1 MTLGIAAAVASGLY
15 RKKPSPEV
23 ENLQSAV
30 AFAHERLDELERIAL
45 AQPEALL
52 FPDYEHLFTPGLY
65 ARTIKLPQV
74 HGGYIH
80 TTKIHASEHVW
91 ACRRGSIWVSGP
103 DGVRLVEAGE
113 MGVTKPGTRRIL
125 WNVVECHWTCFHPL
139 SSEEEAMRQA
149 GASTEELI
157 AAIERRIIE
166 WRELDNGMSAFEM
179 FTSNPEI
186 RAAAQAAGLPVA
198 NLRALPEEGA

>member
-1 MTLGIAAAVASGLY
+1 MLTEATLQAIHAAA
-15 RKKPSPEV
+15 ET
-23 ENLQSAV
+23 AV
-30 AFAHERLDELERIAL
+30 APRAALPVFDHEKLDALERIAL
-45 AQPEALL
+45 AQPAALL
-52 FPDYEHLFTPGLY
+52 FPDYEHLFVPNLY

-74 HGGYIH
+74 PGGYIH

-91 ACRRGSIWVSGP
+91 TCRRGAIWVSGP

-113 MGVTKPGTRRIL
+113 QGVTKPGTRRVL
-125 WNVVECHWTCFHPL
+125 WNLVECHWTTYHPL
-139 SSEEEAMRQA
+139 SPEEESMRQA
-149 GASTEELI
+149 GVPQDEII
-157 AAIERRIIE
+157 AAVERRIIE

-198 NLRALPEEGA
+198 NLRAALPEGGS